1 MKEFIMDTAL
11 THRRRSFL
19 PAVNLLLAGG
29 AAVLAVIAIAADD
42 VGSATPASTTP
53 AETIVGPAHPLGAP
67 SVGSPCD
74 ELVFTRC

>member
-11 THRRRSFL
+11 THRRRSLL
-19 PAVNLLLAGG
+19 PALNLLLASV

-42 VGSATPASTTP
+42 GGSAMPASTTP
-53 AETIVGPAHPLGAP
+53 AVTIVGPAHPLGAQ
-67 SVGSPCD
+67 SVGIPCD